1 MHLPDATYRLQFRNG
16 TDFAKAVELV
26 PHFVGLGIS
35 HLYASPL
42 FTAVRGSTH
51 GYDMVCYDEID
62 PSLGGYDGFVRL
74 VHALKAEGLG
84 LVLDIVPNHMAAHL
98 ENDWWHSVIEWGR
111 GSDFAD
117 HFDIDWGAPLTL
129 PFLGR
134 SFEDEVAAGNMRLAY
149 DHERRCLALD
159 YYGALYPLNP
169 ATYAA
174 IPRGGNAVLERIAAI
189 AGTAERKTAAQFHAE
204 IAAVV
209 ATPSL
214 AAELDRYLARLSADK
229 QQLGRLHRM
238 QSWQLMN
245 WRVARDKLSY
255 RRFFEIAGLVGMRVE
270 DEGVFADTHRLTLAL
285 VREGLVDGLRID
297 HIDGLADPKGYLD
310 RLREETGDGTY
321 IIVEKILAE
330 NETLPAGWPVEGTT
344 GYEFISALADL
355 LSDDTPS
362 SWLSSEERRSAA
374 EAAVTGCKLQVLGRN
389 FNTEVR
395 RLTGLVARFTGNGVP
410 DRDEQTGEAIR
421 RLIAAL
427 PVYRTYV
434 GDQGAGA
441 RDSRILDGI
450 AAKAAARAPA
460 AGDETAT
467 IISAFTAPIDSLGG
481 KLPAE
486 FRTRFQQLSGAVM
499 AKAVEDTFFY
509 RRGDYL
515 AANEVGAS
523 PFWTPGGVGRF
534 HAMMQDR
541 ASQMPYGLSA
551 TSTHDTKRGEDARAR
566 LYVISEASDVWA
578 AAMERWHGMNAASI
592 CRLPGGEELEDSVEQ
607 FLYQSLLGAWPIDP
621 LGDEDDL
628 ISLRERMIAF
638 TVKALREA
646 KLRTSWEDPNE
657 RYEAGIEAFLGDL
670 LDWGEPIFPRRF
682 REHGRTIH
690 PGRPDQQ
697 PRANAGKAHR
707 ARHSGYLSGQR
718 TRRPLPRRSRQPPRL
733 FTACLA
739 SPATPLADDRR
750 FRELQAGA
758 DFGRPDLSPGPRAGL
773 SCRSYVSAG
782 ADRGSGGPARCRL
795 HPPQQGQA
803 CAHGRP
809 AACLRPV
816 GEHPVIGR
824 SGTLAEHVSRL
835 ARGLRAQA
843 HAQSPDRRC
852 CRASRSSVRGRHLP
866 RLSRGLVGRRVM
878 ESPPLLG
885 QTRGEG
891 GEAPHRA
898 RNPTT
903 YIIPAPNA

>member
-16 TDFAKAVELV
+16 MDFAKAVELI
-26 PHFVGLGIS
+26 PHFVGLGVS

-51 GYDMVCYDEID
+51 GYDIVCYDEID

-111 GSDFAD
+111 VSKFAD

-134 SFEDEVAAGNMRLAY
+134 SFEDEVAAGNLRLAY

-174 IPRGGNAVLERIAAI
+174 IPRSGNAVLERIAAI

-214 AAELDRYLARLSADK
+214 AAELDQYLARLSADK

-245 WRVARDKLSY
+245 WREARDKLSY

-270 DEGVFADTHRLTLAL
+270 DDAVFADTHRLTLAL

-321 IIVEKILAE
+321 IIVEKILGE

-362 SWLSSEERRSAA
+362 SWLSSEQRRSAA

-395 RLTGLVARFTGNGVP
+395 RLTGLVARFTGNGAP

-441 RDSRILDGI
+441 GDGRILDEI

-467 IISAFTAPIDSLGG
+467 IISAFKAPIDSLGG

-523 PFWTPGGVGRF
+523 PFWSPGGVGRF

-566 LYVISEASDVWA
+566 LYVISEASDVWT

-592 CRLPGGEELEDSVEQ
+592 FQLPDGDELEDSVEQ
-607 FLYQSLLGAWPIDP
+607 FLYQSLLGAWPIEP
-621 LGDEDDL
+621 LVDEGDL
-628 ISLRERMIAF
+628 ISLRERMIGF

-657 RYEAGIEAFLGDL
+657 RYEAAIKAFLGDL
-670 LDWGEPIFPRRF
+670 LDWGNRSFLGDFANTAGPFIQAGLINSLTQTLVKLTAPGIPDIYQGSERADLSLVDPDNRRGFSPHASLPQLLRSPMIADFENCKQALISIGLTYRRGRGRDCLAEATYLPVPIEGPGARHAAAFIRRNKDKLALTVVPRLVF
-682 REHGRTIH
+682 GRLEGNRLSVDPELWQNTFLVW
-690 PGRPDQQ
+690 PEGCELKPMRNLLTGGVVE
-697 PRANAGKAHR
+697 PRALLDVAGI
-707 ARHSGYLSGQR
+707 
-718 TRRPLPRRSRQPPRL
+718 
-733 FTACLA
+733 
-739 SPATPLADDRR
+739 
-750 FRELQAGA
+750 FR
-758 DFGRPDLSPGPRAGL
+758 DF
-773 SCRSYVSAG
+773 
-782 ADRGSGGPARCRL
+782 
-795 HPPQQGQA
+795 
-803 CAHGRP
+803 P
-809 AACLRPV
+809 AAL
-816 GEHPVIGR
+816 
-824 SGTLAEHVSRL
+824 
-835 ARGLRAQA
+835 
-843 HAQSPDRRC
+843 
-852 CRASRSSVRGRHLP
+852 
-866 RLSRGLVGRRVM
+866 LVD
-878 ESPPLLG
+878 
-885 QTRGEG
+885 
-891 GEAPHRA
+891 A
-898 RNPTT
+898 
-903 YIIPAPNA
+903 

>member
-16 TDFAKAVELV
+16 MDFAKAVELI
-26 PHFVGLGIS
+26 PHFVGLGVS

-51 GYDMVCYDEID
+51 GYDIVCYDEID

-98 ENDWWHSVIEWGR
+98 ENDWWHSVIEWAR
-111 GSDFAD
+111 VSEFAD

-134 SFEDEVAAGNMRLAY
+134 SFEDEVAAGNLRLAY

-174 IPRGGNAVLERIAAI
+174 IPRSGNAVLKRIAAI

-214 AAELDRYLARLSADK
+214 AAELDQYLARLSADK

-245 WRVARDKLSY
+245 WREARDKLSY

-270 DEGVFADTHRLTLAL
+270 DDAVFADTHRLTLAL

-321 IIVEKILAE
+321 IIVEKILGE

-362 SWLSSEERRSAA
+362 SWLSSEQRRSAA

-395 RLTGLVARFTGNGVP
+395 RLTGLVARFTGNGAP

-441 RDSRILDGI
+441 GDGRILDEI

-467 IISAFTAPIDSLGG
+467 IISAFKAPIDSLGG

-523 PFWTPGGVGRF
+523 PFWSPGGVGRF

-566 LYVISEASDVWA
+566 LYVISEASDVWT

-592 CRLPGGEELEDSVEQ
+592 FQLPDGDELEDSVEQ
-607 FLYQSLLGAWPIDP
+607 FLYQSLLGAWPIEP
-621 LGDEDDL
+621 LVDEGDL

-657 RYEAGIEAFLGDL
+657 RYEAAIKAFLGDL
-670 LDWGEPIFPRRF
+670 LDWGNRSFLGDFANTAGPFIQAGLINSLTQTLVKLTAPGIPDIYQGSERADLSLVDPDNRRGFSPHASLPQLLRSPMIADFENCKQALISIGLTYRRGRGRDCLAEATYLPVPIEGPGARHAAAFIRRNKDKLALTVVPRLVF
-682 REHGRTIH
+682 GRLEGNRLSVDPELWQNTFLVW
-690 PGRPDQQ
+690 PEGCELKPMRNLLTGGVVE
-697 PRANAGKAHR
+697 PRALLDVAGI
-707 ARHSGYLSGQR
+707 
-718 TRRPLPRRSRQPPRL
+718 
-733 FTACLA
+733 
-739 SPATPLADDRR
+739 
-750 FRELQAGA
+750 FR
-758 DFGRPDLSPGPRAGL
+758 DF
-773 SCRSYVSAG
+773 
-782 ADRGSGGPARCRL
+782 
-795 HPPQQGQA
+795 
-803 CAHGRP
+803 P
-809 AACLRPV
+809 AAL
-816 GEHPVIGR
+816 
-824 SGTLAEHVSRL
+824 
-835 ARGLRAQA
+835 
-843 HAQSPDRRC
+843 
-852 CRASRSSVRGRHLP
+852 
-866 RLSRGLVGRRVM
+866 LVD
-878 ESPPLLG
+878 
-885 QTRGEG
+885 
-891 GEAPHRA
+891 A
-898 RNPTT
+898 
-903 YIIPAPNA
+903 

>member
-16 TDFAKAVELV
+16 MDFAKAVELI
-26 PHFVGLGIS
+26 PHFVGLGVS

-51 GYDMVCYDEID
+51 GYDIVCYDEID

-74 VHALKAEGLG
+74 VHTLKVEGLG

-111 GSDFAD
+111 VSEFAD

-134 SFEDEVAAGNMRLAY
+134 SFEDEVAAGNLRLAY

-174 IPRGGNAVLERIAAI
+174 IPRSGNAVLERIAAI

-214 AAELDRYLARLSADK
+214 AAELDQYLARLSADK

-245 WRVARDKLSY
+245 WREARDKLSY

-270 DEGVFADTHRLTLAL
+270 DDAVFADTHRLTLAL

-321 IIVEKILAE
+321 IIVEKILGE

-355 LSDDTPS
+355 LSDDTPF
-362 SWLSSEERRSAA
+362 SWLSSEQRRSAA
-374 EAAVTGCKLQVLGRN
+374 EAAVKGCKLQVLGRN

-395 RLTGLVARFTGNGVP
+395 RLTGLVARFTGNGAP

-434 GDQGAGA
+434 GNQGAGA
-441 RDSRILDGI
+441 GDSRILDEI
-450 AAKAAARAPA
+450 AAKAAARAPS

-467 IISAFTAPIDSLGG
+467 IISAFKAPINSLGG

-523 PFWTPGGVGRF
+523 PFWSPGGVGRF

-566 LYVISEASDVWA
+566 LYVISEASDVWT

-592 CRLPGGEELEDSVEQ
+592 FQLPDGDELEDSVEQ
-607 FLYQSLLGAWPIDP
+607 FLYQSLLGAWPIEP
-621 LGDEDDL
+621 LVDEGDL
-628 ISLRERMIAF
+628 ISLRERMIGF

-657 RYEAGIEAFLGDL
+657 RYEAAIKAFLGDL
-670 LDWGEPIFPRRF
+670 LDWGNRSFLGDFANTAGPFIQAGLINSLTQTLVKLTAPGIPDIYQGSERADLSLVDPDNRRGFSPHASLPQLLRSPMIADFENCKQALISIGLTYRRGRGRDCLAEATYLPVPIEGPGARHAAAFIRRNKDKLALTVVPRLVF
-682 REHGRTIH
+682 GRLEGNRLSVDPELWQNTFLVW
-690 PGRPDQQ
+690 PEGCELKPMRNLLTGGVVE
-697 PRANAGKAHR
+697 PRALLDVAGI
-707 ARHSGYLSGQR
+707 
-718 TRRPLPRRSRQPPRL
+718 
-733 FTACLA
+733 
-739 SPATPLADDRR
+739 
-750 FRELQAGA
+750 FR
-758 DFGRPDLSPGPRAGL
+758 DF
-773 SCRSYVSAG
+773 
-782 ADRGSGGPARCRL
+782 
-795 HPPQQGQA
+795 
-803 CAHGRP
+803 P
-809 AACLRPV
+809 AAL
-816 GEHPVIGR
+816 
-824 SGTLAEHVSRL
+824 
-835 ARGLRAQA
+835 
-843 HAQSPDRRC
+843 
-852 CRASRSSVRGRHLP
+852 
-866 RLSRGLVGRRVM
+866 LVD
-878 ESPPLLG
+878 
-885 QTRGEG
+885 
-891 GEAPHRA
+891 A
-898 RNPTT
+898 
-903 YIIPAPNA
+903 

>member
-16 TDFAKAVELV
+16 MDFAKAVELI
-26 PHFVGLGIS
+26 PHFVGLGVS

-51 GYDMVCYDEID
+51 GYDIVCYDEID

-74 VHALKAEGLG
+74 VHTLKVEGLG

-111 GSDFAD
+111 VSEFAD

-134 SFEDEVAAGNMRLAY
+134 SFEDEVAAGNLRLAY

-174 IPRGGNAVLERIAAI
+174 IPRSGNAVLERIAAI

-214 AAELDRYLARLSADK
+214 AAELDQYLARLSADK

-245 WRVARDKLSY
+245 WREARDKLSY

-270 DEGVFADTHRLTLAL
+270 DDAVFADTHRLTLAL

-321 IIVEKILAE
+321 IIVEKILGE

-362 SWLSSEERRSAA
+362 SWLSSEQRRSAA

-395 RLTGLVARFTGNGVP
+395 RLTGLVARFTGNGAP

-441 RDSRILDGI
+441 GDGRILDEI

-467 IISAFTAPIDSLGG
+467 IISAFKAPIDSLGG

-523 PFWTPGGVGRF
+523 PFWSPGGVGRF

-566 LYVISEASDVWA
+566 LYVISEASDVWT

-592 CRLPGGEELEDSVEQ
+592 FQLPDGDELEDSVEQ
-607 FLYQSLLGAWPIDP
+607 FLYQSLLGAWPIEP
-621 LGDEDDL
+621 LVDEGDL

-657 RYEAGIEAFLGDL
+657 RYEAAIKAFLGDL
-670 LDWGEPIFPRRF
+670 LDWGNRSFLGDFANTAGPFIQAGLINSLTQTLVKLTAPGIPDIYQGSERADLSLVDPDNRRGFSPHASLPQLLRSPMIADFENCKQALISIGLTYRRGRGRDCLAEATYLPVPIEGPGARHAAAFIRRNKDKLALTVVPRLVF
-682 REHGRTIH
+682 GRLEGNRLSVDPELWQNTFLVW
-690 PGRPDQQ
+690 PEGCELKPMRNLLTGGVVE
-697 PRANAGKAHR
+697 PRALLDVAGI
-707 ARHSGYLSGQR
+707 
-718 TRRPLPRRSRQPPRL
+718 
-733 FTACLA
+733 
-739 SPATPLADDRR
+739 
-750 FRELQAGA
+750 FR
-758 DFGRPDLSPGPRAGL
+758 DF
-773 SCRSYVSAG
+773 
-782 ADRGSGGPARCRL
+782 
-795 HPPQQGQA
+795 
-803 CAHGRP
+803 P
-809 AACLRPV
+809 AAL
-816 GEHPVIGR
+816 
-824 SGTLAEHVSRL
+824 
-835 ARGLRAQA
+835 
-843 HAQSPDRRC
+843 
-852 CRASRSSVRGRHLP
+852 
-866 RLSRGLVGRRVM
+866 LVD
-878 ESPPLLG
+878 
-885 QTRGEG
+885 
-891 GEAPHRA
+891 A
-898 RNPTT
+898 
-903 YIIPAPNA
+903 

>member
-16 TDFAKAVELV
+16 MDFAKAVELI
-26 PHFVGLGIS
+26 PHFVGLGVS

-51 GYDMVCYDEID
+51 GYDIVCYDEID

-111 GSDFAD
+111 VSEFAD

-134 SFEDEVAAGNMRLAY
+134 SFEDEVAAGNLRLAY

-174 IPRGGNAVLERIAAI
+174 IPRSGNAVLERIAAI

-214 AAELDRYLARLSADK
+214 AAELDQYLARLSADK

-245 WRVARDKLSY
+245 WREARDKLSY

-270 DEGVFADTHRLTLAL
+270 DDAVFADTHRLTLAL

-321 IIVEKILAE
+321 IIVEKILGE

-362 SWLSSEERRSAA
+362 SWLSSEQRRSAA

-395 RLTGLVARFTGNGVP
+395 RLTGLVARFTGNGAP

-441 RDSRILDGI
+441 GDGRILDEI

-467 IISAFTAPIDSLGG
+467 IISAFKAPIDSLGG

-523 PFWTPGGVGRF
+523 PFWSPGGVGRF

-566 LYVISEASDVWA
+566 LYVISEASDVWT

-592 CRLPGGEELEDSVEQ
+592 FQLPDGDELEDSVEQ
-607 FLYQSLLGAWPIDP
+607 FLYQSLLGAWPIEP
-621 LGDEDDL
+621 LVDEGDL

-657 RYEAGIEAFLGDL
+657 RYEAAIKAFLGDL
-670 LDWGEPIFPRRF
+670 LDWGNRSFLGDFANTAGPFIQAGLINSLTQTLVKLTAPGIPDIYQGSERADLSLVDPDNRRGFSPHASLPQLLRSPMIADFENCKQALISIGLTYRRGRGRVCLAEATYLPVPIEGPGARHAAAFIRRNKDKLALTVVPRLVF
-682 REHGRTIH
+682 GRLEGNRLSVDPELWQNTFLVW
-690 PGRPDQQ
+690 PEGCELKPMRNLLTGGVVE
-697 PRANAGKAHR
+697 PRALLDVAGI
-707 ARHSGYLSGQR
+707 
-718 TRRPLPRRSRQPPRL
+718 
-733 FTACLA
+733 
-739 SPATPLADDRR
+739 
-750 FRELQAGA
+750 FR
-758 DFGRPDLSPGPRAGL
+758 DF
-773 SCRSYVSAG
+773 
-782 ADRGSGGPARCRL
+782 
-795 HPPQQGQA
+795 
-803 CAHGRP
+803 P
-809 AACLRPV
+809 AAL
-816 GEHPVIGR
+816 
-824 SGTLAEHVSRL
+824 
-835 ARGLRAQA
+835 
-843 HAQSPDRRC
+843 
-852 CRASRSSVRGRHLP
+852 
-866 RLSRGLVGRRVM
+866 LVD
-878 ESPPLLG
+878 
-885 QTRGEG
+885 
-891 GEAPHRA
+891 A
-898 RNPTT
+898 
-903 YIIPAPNA
+903 

>member
-16 TDFAKAVELV
+16 MDFAKAVELI
-26 PHFVGLGIS
+26 PHFVGLGVS

-51 GYDMVCYDEID
+51 GYDIVCYDEID

-111 GSDFAD
+111 VSEFAD

-134 SFEDEVAAGNMRLAY
+134 SFEDEVAAGNLRLAY

-169 ATYAA
+169 PTYAA
-174 IPRGGNAVLERIAAI
+174 IPRSGNAVLERIAAI

-214 AAELDRYLARLSADK
+214 AAELDQYLARLSADK

-245 WRVARDKLSY
+245 WREARDKLSY

-270 DEGVFADTHRLTLAL
+270 DDAVFADTHRLTLAL

-321 IIVEKILAE
+321 IIVEKILGE

-355 LSDDTPS
+355 LSDETPS
-362 SWLSSEERRSAA
+362 SWLSSEQRRSAA

-395 RLTGLVARFTGNGVP
+395 RLTGLVARFTGNGAP

-441 RDSRILDGI
+441 GDGRILDEI

-467 IISAFTAPIDSLGG
+467 IISAFKAPIDSLGG

-523 PFWTPGGVGRF
+523 PFWSPGGVGRF

-566 LYVISEASDVWA
+566 LYVISEASDVWT

-592 CRLPGGEELEDSVEQ
+592 FQLPDGDELEDSVEQ
-607 FLYQSLLGAWPIDP
+607 FLYQSLLGAWPIEP
-621 LGDEDDL
+621 LVDEGDL

-657 RYEAGIEAFLGDL
+657 RYEAAIKVFLGDL
-670 LDWGEPIFPRRF
+670 LDWGNRSFLGDFANTAGPFIQAGLINSLTQTLVKLTAPGIPDIYQGSERADLSLVDPDNRRGFSPHASLPQLLRSPMIADFENCKQALISIGLTYRRGRGRDCLAEATYLPVPIEGPGARHAAAFIRRNKDKLALTVVPRLVF
-682 REHGRTIH
+682 GRLEGNRLSVDPELWQNTFLVW
-690 PGRPDQQ
+690 PEGCELKPMRNLLTGGVVE
-697 PRANAGKAHR
+697 PRALLDVAGI
-707 ARHSGYLSGQR
+707 
-718 TRRPLPRRSRQPPRL
+718 
-733 FTACLA
+733 
-739 SPATPLADDRR
+739 
-750 FRELQAGA
+750 FR
-758 DFGRPDLSPGPRAGL
+758 DF
-773 SCRSYVSAG
+773 
-782 ADRGSGGPARCRL
+782 
-795 HPPQQGQA
+795 
-803 CAHGRP
+803 P
-809 AACLRPV
+809 AAL
-816 GEHPVIGR
+816 
-824 SGTLAEHVSRL
+824 
-835 ARGLRAQA
+835 
-843 HAQSPDRRC
+843 
-852 CRASRSSVRGRHLP
+852 
-866 RLSRGLVGRRVM
+866 LVD
-878 ESPPLLG
+878 
-885 QTRGEG
+885 
-891 GEAPHRA
+891 A
-898 RNPTT
+898 
-903 YIIPAPNA
+903 

>member
-16 TDFAKAVELV
+16 MDFAKAVELI
-26 PHFVGLGIS
+26 PHFVGLGVS

-51 GYDMVCYDEID
+51 GYDIVCYDEID

-98 ENDWWHSVIEWGR
+98 ENDWWHSVIEWAR
-111 GSDFAD
+111 VSEFAD

-134 SFEDEVAAGNMRLAY
+134 SFEDEVAAGNLRLAY

-174 IPRGGNAVLERIAAI
+174 IPRSGNAVLERIAAI

-214 AAELDRYLARLSADK
+214 AAELDQYLARLSADK

-245 WRVARDKLSY
+245 WREARDKLSY

-270 DEGVFADTHRLTLAL
+270 DDAVFADTHRLTLAL

-321 IIVEKILAE
+321 IIVEKILGE

-362 SWLSSEERRSAA
+362 SWLSSEQRRSAA

-395 RLTGLVARFTGNGVP
+395 RLTGLVARFTGNGAP

-441 RDSRILDGI
+441 GDGRILDEI

-467 IISAFTAPIDSLGG
+467 IISAFKAPIDSLGG

-523 PFWTPGGVGRF
+523 PFWSPGGVGRF

-566 LYVISEASDVWA
+566 LYVISEASDVWT

-592 CRLPGGEELEDSVEQ
+592 FQLPDGDELEDSVEQ
-607 FLYQSLLGAWPIDP
+607 FLYQSLLGAWPIEP
-621 LGDEDDL
+621 LVDEGDL

-657 RYEAGIEAFLGDL
+657 RYEAAIKAFLGDL
-670 LDWGEPIFPRRF
+670 LDWGNRSFLGDFANTAGPFIQAGLINSLTQTLVKLTAPGIPDIYQGSERADLSLVDPDNRRGFSPHASLPQLLRSPMIADFENCKQALISIGLTYRRGRGRDCLAEATYLPVPIEGPGARHAAAFIRRNKDKLALTVVPRLVF
-682 REHGRTIH
+682 GRLEGNRLSVDPELWQNTFLVW
-690 PGRPDQQ
+690 PEGCELKPMRNLLTGGVVE
-697 PRANAGKAHR
+697 PRALLDVAGI
-707 ARHSGYLSGQR
+707 
-718 TRRPLPRRSRQPPRL
+718 
-733 FTACLA
+733 
-739 SPATPLADDRR
+739 
-750 FRELQAGA
+750 FR
-758 DFGRPDLSPGPRAGL
+758 DF
-773 SCRSYVSAG
+773 
-782 ADRGSGGPARCRL
+782 
-795 HPPQQGQA
+795 
-803 CAHGRP
+803 P
-809 AACLRPV
+809 AAL
-816 GEHPVIGR
+816 
-824 SGTLAEHVSRL
+824 
-835 ARGLRAQA
+835 
-843 HAQSPDRRC
+843 
-852 CRASRSSVRGRHLP
+852 
-866 RLSRGLVGRRVM
+866 LVD
-878 ESPPLLG
+878 
-885 QTRGEG
+885 
-891 GEAPHRA
+891 A
-898 RNPTT
+898 
-903 YIIPAPNA
+903 

>member
-670 LDWGEPIFPRRF
+670 LDWGNRSFLGDFANTAGPFIQAGLINSLAQTLVKLTAPGIPDIYQGSERADLSLVDPDNRRGF
-682 REHGRTIH
+682 S
-690 PGRPDQQ
+690 
-697 PRANAGKAHR
+697 PRASLPQLLHSPIIADFENCKQALISVGLTYRRGRGRDCLAEATYLPVPIEGPG
-707 ARHSGYLSGQR
+707 ARHAAAFI
-718 TRRPLPRRSRQPPRL
+718 RRNKDKLALTVVPRL
-733 FTACLA
+733 V
-739 SPATPLADDRR
+739 
-750 FRELQAGA
+750 
-758 DFGRPDLSPGPRAGL
+758 FGRL
-773 SCRSYVSAG
+773 
-782 ADRGSGGPARCRL
+782 
-795 HPPQQGQA
+795 
-803 CAHGRP
+803 
-809 AACLRPV
+809 
-816 GEHPVIGR
+816 EN
-824 SGTLAEHVSRL
+824 T
-835 ARGLRAQA
+835 
-843 HAQSPDRRC
+843 
-852 CRASRSSVRGRHLP
+852 
-866 RLSRGLVGRRVM
+866 RLSVDPELWQNTFLVWPEGCEPKPMRN
-878 ESPPLLG
+878 LL
-885 QTRGEG
+885 TG
-891 GEAPHRA
+891 GVAEPRDRLSVAGIFRDFPVA
-898 RNPTT
+898 LLVD
-903 YIIPAPNA
+903 A

>member
-1 MHLPDATYRLQFRNG
+1 
-16 TDFAKAVELV
+16 
-26 PHFVGLGIS
+26 
-35 HLYASPL
+35 
-42 FTAVRGSTH
+42 
-51 GYDMVCYDEID
+51 
-62 PSLGGYDGFVRL
+62 
-74 VHALKAEGLG
+74 
-84 LVLDIVPNHMAAHL
+84 
-98 ENDWWHSVIEWGR
+98 
-111 GSDFAD
+111 
-117 HFDIDWGAPLTL
+117 
-129 PFLGR
+129 
-134 SFEDEVAAGNMRLAY
+134 MRLAY

-523 PFWTPGGVGRF
+523 P
-534 HAMMQDR
+534 
-541 ASQMPYGLSA
+541 LL
-551 TSTHDTKRGEDARAR
+551 DARR
-566 LYVISEASDVWA
+566 
-578 AAMERWHGMNAASI
+578 
-592 CRLPGGEELEDSVEQ
+592 
-607 FLYQSLLGAWPIDP
+607 
-621 LGDEDDL
+621 
-628 ISLRERMIAF
+628 
-638 TVKALREA
+638 
-646 KLRTSWEDPNE
+646 
-657 RYEAGIEAFLGDL
+657 
-670 LDWGEPIFPRRF
+670 
-682 REHGRTIH
+682 
-690 PGRPDQQ
+690 
-697 PRANAGKAHR
+697 
-707 ARHSGYLSGQR
+707 
-718 TRRPLPRRSRQPPRL
+718 RRPLPCDDAGPRKPDAVRPIGDVHARHQTGRGRPRAALRHQRGIRRLGRSDG
-733 FTACLA
+733 ALA
-739 SPATPLADDRR
+739 RDECREHLPAAGRRRAGGLGRAISLSESARRLADR
-750 FRELQAGA
+750 
-758 DFGRPDLSPGPRAGL
+758 SPW
-773 SCRSYVSAG
+773 
-782 ADRGSGGPARCRL
+782 
-795 HPPQQGQA
+795 
-803 CAHGRP
+803 
-809 AACLRPV
+809 
-816 GEHPVIGR
+816 
-824 SGTLAEHVSRL
+824 
-835 ARGLRAQA
+835 
-843 HAQSPDRRC
+843 
-852 CRASRSSVRGRHLP
+852 
-866 RLSRGLVGRRVM
+866 
-878 ESPPLLG
+878 
-885 QTRGEG
+885 
-891 GEAPHRA
+891 
-898 RNPTT
+898 
-903 YIIPAPNA
+903 